1 MDMEQIKDK
10 ALDMGKKLLSGVF
23 GLVKKTAE
31 TTLKLTGKAAGKAA
45 GFAREKAGVVLHKTG
60 EKVRAKASEQDGAL
74 LLLGLVF
81 ASLALLAFVLRA
93 YGKKK

>member
-1 MDMEQIKDK
+1 MNFDMIKDK
-10 ALDMGKKLLSGVF
+10 ALDLGKKAADAALS
-23 GLVKKTAE
+23 LVKKTAE

-45 GFAREKAGVVLHKTG
+45 GYAKEKTG
-60 EKVRAKASEQDGAL
+60 EKVRAKAAEQDGAL

-93 YGKKK
+93 YGRKK

>member
-1 MDMEQIKDK
+1 MDFDTIKDK
-10 ALDMGKKLLSGVF
+10 ALDLGRKAAGAALD
-23 GLVKKTAE
+23 LVKKTAE

-45 GFAREKAGVVLHKTG
+45 GYAKEKAGVVLHKTG
-60 EKVRAKASEQDGAL
+60 EKVRVKAAEQDSAL

-93 YGKKK
+93 YGRRK